1 MKFLGWESASISIF
15 LGSAIIFELF
25 RLYFAYLHDKYV
37 KTRSFLAFGLTCA
50 LLGLLLIP
58 SALLPIGNLLLVIVG
73 GLFYT
78 GSSIIS
84 TLIDAHLTA
93 VTLPIQRNRVAGILQ
108 TCRLAGFA
116 IGGVGGKFLYANLEF
131 TAFLFIVS
139 ISLLTTTLI
148 SIMFVKEL
156 DRKIVPNKVET
167 TSAAFLQS

>member
-1 MKFLGWESASISIF
+1 MNTQPIRIDGKVDNIWTNANSAKTRDRRLYLIALGHVGIGISIVALSSYVNSEMKFLGWESASISIF

-58 SALLPIGNLLLVIVG
+58 SALFPIGNLLLVIVG

-93 VTLPIQRNRVAGILQ
+93 VTLPIQRNRVAG
-108 TCRLAGFA
+108 
-116 IGGVGGKFLYANLEF
+116 
-131 TAFLFIVS
+131 
-139 ISLLTTTLI
+139 
-148 SIMFVKEL
+148 
-156 DRKIVPNKVET
+156 
-167 TSAAFLQS
+167 